1 MFASKVEIINR
12 MEEKKKTAYISH
24 IHYSKH
30 PQKKKKK
37 KRVHQQSHEFS
48 INKINYMEAIDSR
61 MTTTTTTDG
70 NGS

>member
-12 MEEKKKTAYISH
+12 MEEKKKQPTYPISIIAN
-24 IHYSKH
+24 IH
-30 PQKKKKK
+30 KKKKK

>member
-30 PQKKKKK
+30 PQKKKK